1 MVRVIF
7 TVLLGALIGCSA
19 SPEPLALPDDATQTG
34 VPVGVQTHTV
44 GGLTVEVWYP
54 AAEIH
59 RGDASASI
67 DIGSYLPDSVKEVLG
82 TPELPPITTIAV
94 RDAAVRVPETPYPVV
109 LFSHGFGGVR
119 VQSNDITTHLAS
131 RGYIVA
137 ATEHSGRSIYD
148 LLPCMFSP
156 PLEGCNLSGMGGED
170 SGPGD
175 MQSIVGWLQAENE
188 NVDSVFYET
197 MDIDALG
204 VMGHSAGGGSTAALV
219 DIDTRFKAAIPMGGT
234 GPISRDVP
242 TLVMEGSCDA
252 IVESESIRAQ
262 YTAMPNAALATFRG
276 AGHLAFSDLC
286 DLDFGRFGEELL
298 LPRDDIN
305 AFFVESLIELG
316 TDGCP
321 QKELVTPPNE
331 DCAAGYM
338 DLETSKMGIRQLMT
352 EFFDG
357 ALLGTDPYA
366 MTATDP
372 SIEVITP

>member
-1 MVRVIF
+1 LFRIISILF
-7 TVLLGALIGCSA
+7 TTAFTACTA
-19 SPEPLALPDDATQTG
+19 TPEPLMLPQDAAETG

-44 GGLTVEVWYP
+44 GSLTVEVWYP

-59 RGDASASI
+59 RGAASSTI

-94 RDAAVRVPETPYPVV
+94 RDAEMRVPETPYPVV

-137 ATEHSGRSIYD
+137 ATEHAGRSIYD

-156 PLEGCNLSGMGGED
+156 PLEGCNLSGMGGDD

-175 MQSIVGWLQAENE
+175 MQQIVDWLQAENE
-188 NVDSVFYET
+188 NKDSLFFET
-197 MDIDALG
+197 LDINALG

-219 DIDTRFKAAIPMGGT
+219 DADPRFKAAIPMGGT
-234 GPISRDVP
+234 GAISRDVP

-252 IVESESIRAQ
+252 IVESDSIQAQ
-262 YTAMPNAALATFRG
+262 YEAMPNAALATFRG

-305 AFFVESLIELG
+305 AFFVESLVELG

-321 QKELVTPPNE
+321 QKELIDPPNE
-331 DCAAGYM
+331 DCANGYM
-338 DLETSKMGIRQLMT
+338 DLEVSKIGIRQLMT

-357 ALLGTDPYA
+357 ALIGTDPYA